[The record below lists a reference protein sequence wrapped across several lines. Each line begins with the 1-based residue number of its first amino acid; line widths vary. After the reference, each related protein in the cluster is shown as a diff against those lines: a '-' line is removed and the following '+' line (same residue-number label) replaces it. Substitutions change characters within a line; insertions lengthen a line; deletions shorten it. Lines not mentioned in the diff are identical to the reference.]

1 MPLVVIGDVHG
12 KFNEYKA
19 IADKHK
25 HTVQLGDFGFYTV
38 WNRLEY
44 SELNSYNHKV
54 LCGNHDDYDIAP
66 HSSFS
71 LSDYGTANVGGIS
84 FFFIRGG
91 LSIDKV
97 YRVGEEL
104 GGSPK
109 TWWSKE
115 ELTFSQMLN
124 CIEVYKCAKP
134 DIVISHVPPACYINS
149 MHKDNQILRRYKF
162 HDGFQ
167 ENTAL
172 LGNELLK
179 VHRPKLWI
187 SGHHHIS
194 HKDNTLDGVS
204 FVGLA
209 ELETYEIG
217 QEK

>member
-1 MPLVVIGDVHG
+1 MLTIIGDTHG
-12 KFNEYKA
+12 KFNEYYK
-19 IADKHK
+19 IASNADFS
-25 HTVQLGDFGFYTV
+25 VQLGDFGFSSA
-38 WNRLEY
+38 WNKLNY
-44 SELNSYNHKV
+44 SNLDSTKHKV
-54 LCGNHDDYDIAP
+54 CTGNHCDMDMAP
-66 HSSFS
+66 NSPFY
-71 LSDYGTANVGGIS
+71 LGDYGTANVGGIS

-109 TWWSKE
+109 TWWSQE

-162 HDGFQ
+162 HEGFQ

-179 VHRPKLWI
+179 LHRPKFWI

-194 HKDNTLDGVS
+194 CRDNTLEGVS

-209 ELETYEIG
+209 ELESYTIE
-217 QEK
+217 